1 MTLTTEERRK
11 YILEQIYE
19 HGKVLVKTLASQ
31 MNVSEATIR
40 RDLRALA
47 DEHQVELVYG
57 GANLPRNSDYSFLSK
72 QTRNIREK
80 QIVGRTAGNL
90 VNDNDLIFIDS
101 GTTCF
106 QMIPSLKTKKG
117 LSVIVNSLRIAT
129 ELGESPNINI
139 ITLGGQY
146 RNDRMDCVG
155 PLAITTIEHLRGYT
169 AFIGADGLSMEF
181 GITAADIDSA
191 HLYGLV
197 IKNARETI
205 LVVDHT
211 KFLTPSLFKIS
222 DWDAIS
228 RIVVD
233 TRPPSEWC
241 EFLDSKGI
249 EIIYPKNEIT
259 EIKEYNHA

>member
-11 YILEQIYE
+11 YILSQIYE
-19 HGKVLVKTLASQ
+19 HGKVLVKRLATQ

-57 GANLPRNSDYSFLSK
+57 GATLPRSSDYSFLSK
-72 QTRNIREK
+72 QTRNIKEK
-80 QIVGRTAGNL
+80 QIVGRIAGNL

-146 RNDRMDCVG
+146 RNDRMDCIG
-155 PLAITTIEHLRGYT
+155 PLAIATIEHLRGYT

-197 IKNARETI
+197 IKNAREAI
-205 LVVDHT
+205 LVVDHM
-211 KFLTPSLFKIS
+211 KFLTPSLFKIAE
-222 DWDAIS
+222 WDAIS

-233 TRPPSEWC
+233 MLPPDDWR

-249 EIIYPKNEIT
+249 EIICQNDSHNH
-259 EIKEYNHA
+259 KEQYNT

>member
-11 YILEQIYE
+11 YILSQIYAN
-19 HGKVLVKTLASQ
+19 GKVLVKSLANQ

-72 QTRNIREK
+72 QTRNIKE
-80 QIVGRTAGNL
+80 
-90 VNDNDLIFIDS
+90 DNDLIFIDS

-106 QMIPSLKTKKG
+106 QMIPTLKTKKG

-146 RNDRMDCVG
+146 RNDRMDCIG

-169 AFIGADGLSMEF
+169 AFIGADGLSMDF
-181 GITAADIDSA
+181 GVTAADIDSA

-228 RIVVD
+228 RIVID
-233 TRPPSEWC
+233 TRPPTEWC
-241 EFLDSKGI
+241 EFLDLKGI
-249 EIIYPKNEIT
+249 EMIYPNT
-259 EIKEYNHA
+259 EHNKE